1 MQMKL
6 LFWRLGNPKRIIMFI
21 LKFHFVSSKL
31 VMRKERFQPG
41 VVVLVSNVGTSE
53 VEGSGLALAT

>member
-1 MQMKL
+1 MKL

-21 LKFHFVSSKL
+21 LKFHFVNSKL

-41 VVVLVSNVGTSE
+41 VVVHVCKVCTSE
-53 VEGSGLALAT
+53 VKGSRSALAT